1 MMTGAGLDPVPDTR
15 IAGQK
20 AGKESDMKNA
30 VIRERYSTLEEA
42 KQRAAHVDKV
52 LRRKAATVSEI
63 KGIDY
68 SIKPEWT
75 GDYNTWLDA
84 MTVTKGFEVCF
95 VTRSKKFRA

>member
-1 MMTGAGLDPVPDTR
+1 MTGSRNQNSKQGR
-15 IAGQK
+15 K

-42 KQRAAHVDKV
+42 KQRAADVDKV

-75 GDYNTWLDA
+75 GDYDAWLDA
-84 MTVTKGFEVCF
+84 MTVTKYFEVCF